1 MRRVR
6 PASASGRQCRSDI
19 HVSYTSSPDDRDEG
33 AASEVRLTGVPPSAY
48 RWIRDR
54 LAELGLAIT
63 GRIEQP
69 HLQPWSTVLR
79 IPTTDG
85 DLYFKASAP
94 VQAFEVPLLAVLRE
108 DFADRLP
115 EVLAYDVERAWM
127 LMRDAGVP
135 LREVVKTRRDVH
147 HWLATVPLYAEIQ
160 IAAAQRVPGLVDLGV
175 PDMRLARLPDVFDEL
190 VSRAALAANERAA
203 LGDLRP
209 RLAALCEELAHD
221 GIPETLQHNDLHFNN
236 VLVRDGRHR
245 IFDWGD
251 SSISHPFQTMR
262 ITISFLK
269 WTLGIEGEDEIDRQ
283 VRDAYLEPWST
294 YGTTDALLRSFDLA
308 WLLEGVSDALT
319 EDRVVTACGLQPDP
333 DDWRAIPNML
343 RRLLDEL

>member
-6 PASASGRQCRSDI
+6 PASASGRRCRSDI
-19 HVSYTSSPDDRDEG
+19 HVSYTSSPDDRDED
-33 AASEVRLTGVPPSAY
+33 AASEVRLTGISPSAS
-48 RWIRDR
+48 RWIHARV
-54 LAELGLAIT
+54 AELGLAIT

-79 IPTTDG
+79 VPTTEG

-115 EVLAYDVERAWM
+115 EVLSYDVERAWM

-135 LREVVKTRRDVH
+135 LREVVKTPHDVH
-147 HWLATVPLYAEIQ
+147 HWLATVPLYAEMQ
-160 IAAAQRVPGLVDLGV
+160 IAAAQRVTELLDLGV
-175 PDMRLARLPDVFDEL
+175 PDLRLARLPDAFDEL
-190 VSRAALAANERAA
+190 VARADLAADERAA
-203 LGDLRP
+203 LHGVRP
-209 RLAALCEELAHD
+209 RLAAVCEELAQD

-262 ITISFLK
+262 VTISFLM
-269 WTLGIEGEDEIDRQ
+269 WTLGIEGDDEIDRQ

-294 YGTTDALLRSFDLA
+294 YGTTNALLRSFELA

-319 EDRVVTACGLQPDP
+319 EDRVVTACGIRPEP

-343 RRLLDEL
+343 RRLLKEL